1 MHLQDK
7 KELYSY
13 KNRFSN
19 QLTLTLLVILFLQMI
34 FQTNSFVFLL
44 KKSIEKPPAVLYTT
58 LTQTSFF
65 TIHIMLTTQLFLCRN
80 HSHVRVNDTLQDI
93 RTISNCATRFF
104 FANLAS
110 SMSTNFDIHYIG
122 DTTQIIQYNFLIIT
136 YILELRYFKLI
147 RRFASFNLFV

>member
-104 FANLAS
+104 LR
-110 SMSTNFDIHYIG
+110 TLLLDIHYIG
-122 DTTQIIQYNFLIIT
+122 DNTQIIQYNFLIIT

-147 RRFASFNLFV
+147 S

>member
-80 HSHVRVNDTLQDI
+80 HSHVRVGHQNHIKLCNKI
-93 RTISNCATRFF
+93 F

-110 SMSTNFDIHYIG
+110 SMSANFDIHYIG
-122 DTTQIIQYNFLIIT
+122 DNTQIIQYNFLIIT
-136 YILELRYFKLI
+136 YI
-147 RRFASFNLFV
+147 

>member
-93 RTISNCATRFF
+93 RTISNCAT

-122 DTTQIIQYNFLIIT
+122 DNKQIIQYNFLIIT
-136 YILELRYFKLI
+136 HILKLRYFKLI